1 MNIFSKYI
9 PSFIALILAA
19 AVGIS
24 CQNSD
29 ANTAEKNGTSTEEI
43 GEAPRIISLSGFLT
57 ELLYTLEAGDDIVG
71 VDVTSTYPQEVNQ
84 LEKLGHI
91 TQLNA
96 EGILSLNPDII
107 FVQEDQIRQS
117 EALAQLK
124 NASIKIVPV
133 PVSHTLNN
141 SVQAARTIANHMDI
155 DPQVLEN
162 LQAQIT
168 NDSLALQDY
177 LKDKTT
183 RPSVL
188 FIYARG
194 GGNLMVA
201 GNNTNAQAIIEI
213 AGGQNAI
220 TAFDQF
226 RALTP
231 EALVQASPDIIL
243 MFDSGLKIL
252 EGKEGLA
259 SIPGISQTAAYAND
273 RIVSMN
279 GHYLTSFG
287 PRTGQAALEL
297 AQKIFSSNT
306 EM

>member
-1 MNIFSKYI
+1 MNRLSKYLQYI
-9 PSFIALILAA
+9 TVLVLAA
-19 AVGIS
+19 TISFS
-24 CQNSD
+24 CQNSG
-29 ANTAEKNGTSTEEI
+29 AETAEHSDHNTEQA
-43 GEAPRIISLSGFLT
+43 GESPRIISLSGFLT
-57 ELLYTLEAGDDIVG
+57 ELLYALDAGDQIVG

-96 EGILSLNPDII
+96 EGILSLNPDIV

-117 EALAQLK
+117 EALNQLK

-141 SVQAARTIANHMDI
+141 SVKAARTIADHIDI
-155 DPQVLEN
+155 DPQVLDN
-162 LQAQIT
+162 LKTQIA

-183 RPSVL
+183 HPSVL

-201 GNNTNAQAIIEI
+201 GNHTSAQAIIEL
-213 AGGQNAI
+213 AGGRNAI

-231 EALVQASPDIIL
+231 EALVQASPEIIL

-259 SIPGISQTAAYAND
+259 SIPGISQTAAYQND
-273 RIVSMN
+273 RILTMN